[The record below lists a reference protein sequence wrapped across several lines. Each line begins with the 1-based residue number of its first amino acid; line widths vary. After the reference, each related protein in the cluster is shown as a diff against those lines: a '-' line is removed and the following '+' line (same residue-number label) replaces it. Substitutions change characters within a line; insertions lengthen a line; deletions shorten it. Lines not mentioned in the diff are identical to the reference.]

1 MRILVVDDE
10 KPAVTQMQWLLESEP
25 LAESVHSAHNA
36 AQAKHILSTQPI
48 DVVLLDIH
56 MPGQSGMELAR
67 QLTEKAVEGQPA
79 PQIIFITADAQPAV
93 EAFELAARDYLLK
106 PVRASR
112 LREALTRASEALTPE
127 PGGSAPAPPRIPVS
141 RGDST
146 VLLELPA
153 IRRAEAQ
160 GDYARLH
167 TDRGSFLLR
176 AALSDLEE
184 QWGPHGFVRIHR
196 SHLVSLHHVERVQQ
210 RSGRMSIRV
219 AGEDLDVSRRLMPQV
234 RDRLASVGR

>member
-1 MRILVVDDE
+1 MKILVVDDE
-10 KPAVTQMQWLLESEP
+10 KPAVTQMQWMLDSEP
-25 LAESVHSAHNA
+25 LAETVHTAYNA
-36 AQAKHILSTQPI
+36 AQAKHIISTQPI
-48 DVVLLDIH
+48 DVMLLDIH
-56 MPGQSGMELAR
+56 MPGQNGMQLAR
-67 QLTEKAVEGQPA
+67 QLTERVADGEPI

-112 LREALTRASEALTPE
+112 LREALRRASEALSSH
-127 PGGSAPAPPRIPVS
+127 PGSAAPAPPRISVS
-141 RGDST
+141 RGDSI
-146 VLLELPA
+146 VLLELPS

-176 AALSDLEE
+176 AALAELEE

-196 SHLVSLHHVERVQQ
+196 SHLISLNHVERVQQ
-210 RSGRMSIRV
+210 RAGRMSIRV
-219 AGEDLDVSRRLMPQV
+219 AGEDLEVSR
-234 RDRLASVGR
+234 

>member
-1 MRILVVDDE
+1 MKILVVDDE
-10 KPAVTQMQWLLESEP
+10 KPAVTQMQWMLDSEP
-25 LAESVHSAHNA
+25 LAETVHTAHNA

-56 MPGQSGMELAR
+56 MPGQNGMQLAR
-67 QLTEKAVEGQPA
+67 QLAEKAADGEPA

-112 LREALTRASEALTPE
+112 LREALTRANEAITPD
-127 PGGSAPAPPRIPVS
+127 GGSAAPAPPRISVS

-176 AALSDLEE
+176 AALAELEE
-184 QWGPHGFVRIHR
+184 QWAPHGFVRIHR
-196 SHLVSLHHVERVQQ
+196 SHLISLHHVERAQQ
-210 RSGRMSIRV
+210 RAGRMTIRV
-219 AGEDLDVSRRLMPQV
+219 AGEDLDVSRRLMPHV
-234 RDRLASVGR
+234 RDRLSSVGR